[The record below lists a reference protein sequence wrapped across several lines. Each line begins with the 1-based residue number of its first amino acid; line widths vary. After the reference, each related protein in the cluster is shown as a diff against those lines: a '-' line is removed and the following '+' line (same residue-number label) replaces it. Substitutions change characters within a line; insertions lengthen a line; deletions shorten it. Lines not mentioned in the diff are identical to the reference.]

1 MSFKLLCKY
10 FDGKFD
16 QQNKIMVSKIHS
28 DARQI
33 EKKLKFSKPEREIDL
48 KFKGNEIQH
57 EFNVKLVEE
66 LGSISFLVSEGSVS
80 YVKEKIH
87 KLAEEV
93 QRRNKLINLLIDHL
107 LVGLQSDDL
116 ASDLEDEK

>member
-1 MSFKLLCKY
+1 
-10 FDGKFD
+10 
-16 QQNKIMVSKIHS
+16 MVSKIHS